1 MHYKCQNSNIW
12 TNWVFLS
19 LREGGSIPAGLE
31 GVLLLALG
39 ALEALVAEDP
49 AISTIQFGSTL
60 FFFAGEL
67 TMSFPSSLTSN
78 ASWG

>member
-1 MHYKCQNSNIW
+1 MSKL
-12 TNWVFLS
+12 VFC

-49 AISTIQFGSTL
+49 AISTIQSGSTL
-60 FFFAGEL
+60 FFLFAGEP
-67 TMSFPSSLTSN
+67 TTSFPSSLTSN
-78 ASWG
+78 ASLG

>member
-39 ALEALVAEDP
+39 ALVAEDP

-67 TMSFPSSLTSN
+67 KMSFPSSLTSN
-78 ASWG
+78 ASLG

>member
-12 TNWVFLS
+12 TNSVFLS

-67 TMSFPSSLTSN
+67 KMSFPSSLTSN
-78 ASWG
+78 ASLG